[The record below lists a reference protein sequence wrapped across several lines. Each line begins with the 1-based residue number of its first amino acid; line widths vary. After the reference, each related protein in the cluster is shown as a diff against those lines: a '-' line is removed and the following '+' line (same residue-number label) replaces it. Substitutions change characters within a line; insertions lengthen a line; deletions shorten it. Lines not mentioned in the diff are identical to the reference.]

1 MLGNY
6 SYFLLIVIIGF
17 FIYREYKGLNK
28 FLYVKFRQA
37 YREYQKSV
45 LIDQFTYDNYIRNFI
60 DGNHFITGES
70 SRELNK
76 KNLELNI
83 LFDLLTTGRELVD
96 KYFSMKN
103 FSYKDYKNLRDEWTI
118 YKQNKDL
125 EDEGLIIQPV
135 IDDTTNGVFIQKKA
149 QGRPADKRSLPE
161 MLSEHMEDISQI
173 LTNIEHILCTMN
185 TDLYLAYLKIALE
198 ENKMI
203 SGCNSTTFRNALDR
217 QYGEIEIVKERGIQD
232 EYKRLTVPQGSK
244 VMLKDIG
251 EEREIIDGLKHI
263 LLN

>member
-6 SYFLLIVIIGF
+6 SYLLLIVIIGF
-17 FIYREYKGLNK
+17 FIYREYKGQNK

-37 YREYQKSV
+37 YREYQKFV

-135 IDDTTNGVFIQKKA
+135 IDDTTNGVFIKK
-149 QGRPADKRSLPE
+149 
-161 MLSEHMEDISQI
+161 
-173 LTNIEHILCTMN
+173 
-185 TDLYLAYLKIALE
+185 
-198 ENKMI
+198 
-203 SGCNSTTFRNALDR
+203 
-217 QYGEIEIVKERGIQD
+217 
-232 EYKRLTVPQGSK
+232 
-244 VMLKDIG
+244 KDAG
-251 EEREIIDGLKHI
+251 
-263 LLN
+263 